1 MIDIIPESKK
11 EILAIRQLITEAFEQ
26 AKVAELVDIIRKSE
40 NFFFTFFNLCCCVV
54 ERMQQIIAKT

>member
-40 NFFFTFFNLCCCVV
+40 NFFFTFL
-54 ERMQQIIAKT
+54 IY